1 MKTILVTGAS
11 GLIGKSLVDLLLA
24 ERHKVKTIGRSS
36 KSDERFQS
44 FVWNYKEDYIEE
56 GALDGVDVIIHLAG
70 ANISSGRWTPQRKK
84 EIVDSRVETTELLF
98 RKVKEQDLPIKSFI
112 SASAI
117 GYYGAVTN
125 EFIYSEEDA
134 PHTDFI
140 ADVCVKWE
148 QAAKRFEEIG
158 ISTTILRTGVVFGE
172 TGSALQKLTLPIKYG
187 VGSPIGSGKQYM
199 PWIHIEDL
207 CEMYLGAVDN
217 KIKGIYNAVAPNH
230 ATNKDVV
237 KTAARVMRRPCFMP
251 NVPTGLMR
259 TIFGAMSAI
268 LLEGSRVSAQKIEN
282 SGYTFKFPKLE
293 SALEDLLK

>member
-1 MKTILVTGAS
+1 
-11 GLIGKSLVDLLLA
+11 
-24 ERHKVKTIGRSS
+24 
-36 KSDERFQS
+36 
-44 FVWNYKEDYIEE
+44 
-56 GALDGVDVIIHLAG
+56 
-70 ANISSGRWTPQRKK
+70 
-84 EIVDSRVETTELLF
+84 
-98 RKVKEQDLPIKSFI
+98 
-112 SASAI
+112 
-117 GYYGAVTN
+117 
-125 EFIYSEEDA
+125 
-134 PHTDFI
+134 
-140 ADVCVKWE
+140 VKWE